1 MSKTF
6 SKSYLYLNGIPR
18 EVLLAEQEE
27 KTIFQLSPINKCL
40 CLFFFL
46 CLFAAVEHSLR
57 RLFDVH
63 VRVRFGILLPGDLRR
78 RGGQQQRQ
86 PGLDVTHHRTKVH
99 DNK

>member
-6 SKSYLYLNGIPR
+6 KSLYLNGIPS
-18 EVLLAEQEE
+18 EVLLAEKAE
-27 KTIFQLSPINKCL
+27 KTIFQLSLINKCL
-40 CLFFFL
+40 CLFFF
-46 CLFAAVEHSLR
+46 LFAAVEHSLR